1 VIERLINGSFPHLGP
16 KFIDPSFR
24 ATERLLFARAFHEE
38 ALRAA
43 IAGQIDYALAL
54 NDQAI
59 SLCNNIKPDKGF
71 FLSGQV
77 EEETQL
83 SSSIQNDT
91 EALIREHYGH
101 VNFDYFAFERSN
113 AFHNAA
119 GAGKDSSITKNM
131 IGLYQ
136 GLFSRYPALCKE
148 TLAADLLEL
157 VFYEGSKTAHE
168 ILGALEIDPDHF
180 ESTQVDCE
188 HARQFNL
195 SLPINMNSL
204 LHLYYGTGLWK
215 NHLFPL
221 GIGTLYARTSRML
234 IAWAAAQVGVAAG
247 EREELAWIL
256 YKFVPDSAVVN
267 RPRGLVFTGKV
278 RSPDLAEGQP
288 LVKYARSMEQVS
300 DLITSQRSGSAI
312 VQDTVFYAQTL
323 AIQPFLDLIHSL
335 SKRDA

>member
-1 VIERLINGSFPHLGP
+1 
-16 KFIDPSFR
+16 
-24 ATERLLFARAFHEE
+24 
-38 ALRAA
+38 
-43 IAGQIDYALAL
+43 
-54 NDQAI
+54 
-59 SLCNNIKPDKGF
+59 
-71 FLSGQV
+71 
-77 EEETQL
+77 
-83 SSSIQNDT
+83 
-91 EALIREHYGH
+91 
-101 VNFDYFAFERSN
+101 
-113 AFHNAA
+113 
-119 GAGKDSSITKNM
+119 
-131 IGLYQ
+131 
-136 GLFSRYPALCKE
+136 
-148 TLAADLLEL
+148 
-157 VFYEGSKTAHE
+157 
-168 ILGALEIDPDHF
+168 
-180 ESTQVDCE
+180 
-188 HARQFNL
+188 
-195 SLPINMNSL
+195 MNSL